1 MPVSFHAQRVGN
13 YDAVNTVVPYNLIRL
28 NVGNA
33 LNPSTGVFV
42 APKPGKYY
50 FGFTGLGWGS
60 YVKVQLQMKI
70 GSADWIK
77 IGEAHGSAWNT
88 MALQSALQLAM
99 GDQIRLVHILGT
111 IHDNDGN
118 NFSDFV
124 GYLLEED
131 VFGC

>member
-1 MPVSFHAQRVGN
+1 M
-13 YDAVNTVVPYNLIRL
+13 RL

-50 FGFTGLGWGS
+50 FAFSGLSWET

-70 GSADWIK
+70 GSADWTK
-77 IGEAHGSAWNT
+77 IGETHATPWNT
-88 MALQSALQLAM
+88 MALHSTLQLAK
-99 GDQIRLVHILGT
+99 GDQIRLIHIHGI
-111 IHDNDGN
+111 IHDADGN
-118 NFSDFV
+118 NFSNFV
-124 GYLLEED
+124 GLLLEED